1 MIEDFGEE
9 IGTLGIPEFGT
20 SFVRQMLR
28 ETKPKTFAELVRIS
42 GLSHGE
48 NVWLN
53 NAQDLVKS
61 GKAKLKDII
70 STRDDIMTY
79 LILMGLEN
87 KKAFKIMETV
97 RKGKSLDEDTVSYMK
112 TFDLP
117 DWYIDSCEKINYLF
131 PKAHAVAYVLMSYR
145 IAYFKV
151 HFKEAFY
158 ASYFDT
164 KKDSYL
170 GSVIYNGLDAIK
182 AKIDEI
188 KSKENKT
195 AKDES
200 NLNVLEVAE
209 EMCCRGAKVARVDL
223 YKSHGNKFLITEDN
237 FILPPFCALENVS
250 EATSMEIFNEA
261 KKSPFLSIEDLK
273 NRTGAN
279 KNAIDALLNH
289 GVLEGMSE
297 NNQLSIFGL
306 M

>member
-1 MIEDFGEE
+1 MKINQILKLDLLGHDVPSIIKELSNLTGVDAVKIPLDDKKTMEIFSSVSSLNMIEDFGEE

-158 ASYFDT
+158 AS
-164 KKDSYL
+164 
-170 GSVIYNGLDAIK
+170 
-182 AKIDEI
+182 
-188 KSKENKT
+188 
-195 AKDES
+195 
-200 NLNVLEVAE
+200 
-209 EMCCRGAKVARVDL
+209 
-223 YKSHGNKFLITEDN
+223 H
-237 FILPPFCALENVS
+237 
-250 EATSMEIFNEA
+250 
-261 KKSPFLSIEDLK
+261 
-273 NRTGAN
+273 
-279 KNAIDALLNH
+279 
-289 GVLEGMSE
+289 
-297 NNQLSIFGL
+297 
-306 M
+306 